1 MILPGNQRIIVK
13 LLPSLFQF
21 VSARNPKLDAEVVP
35 GCGAPKSQR
44 RSGRPVLVAV
54 RAPNDQLHVVAI
66 PSCGWD
72 EFSEPDSTSVIR
84 ATFVPD
90 ATPKRDKRP
99 WWTIKAQGV
108 GQAFLPRVAGVLAF
122 FAKK

>member
-1 MILPGNQRIIVK
+1 MIVPGNHRINMK
-13 LLPSLFQF
+13 LFPDLFQF

-44 RSGRPVLVAV
+44 RSGRPFLVAV

-72 EFSEPDSTSVIR
+72 EFSEPDSTTDVG
-84 ATFVPD
+84 ATFLPD
-90 ATPKRDKRP
+90 ATVTGDKRT
-99 WWTIKAQGV
+99 WWTIRAQGV